1 MKMLQVC
8 AAMAASLFVGAVVSG
23 DALSAT
29 QPRQITTHPTG
40 ICQSAL
46 PVFDGNIRKRPLAV
60 QNEGTGN
67 AFITCSYPSGEG
79 RFAGNSATTRV
90 WQYMVNISANP
101 VTINCTGVAGTP
113 SASFQVVKSVVVPAN
128 SSAAEISWFAADF
141 PGTPLTFPGNGV
153 FSASCLLPPGA
164 GVRQSFVDSV
174 EDIGT

>member
-1 MKMLQVC
+1 MKVLNISVAL
-8 AAMAASLFVGAVVSG
+8 AAALFGTVLSG

-60 QNEGTGN
+60 QNEGSGD

-79 RFAGNSATTRV
+79 RFAGGSPTTRV

-101 VTINCTGVAGTP
+101 VTVTCTGVAGSP
-113 SASFQVVKSVVVPAN
+113 ASSFQVVKSVVVPAN
-128 SSAAEISWFAADF
+128 SSTAEISWFAADF
-141 PGTPLTFPGNGV
+141 PGAPTTFPGNGA

-164 GVRQSFVDSV
+164 GVRTSFVDSV